1 VQIARARVKQ
11 WSPQVEER
19 FLAVLAATCNVKAS
33 YEAVGMSKGSAYTH
47 RARWKGFAERWDE
60 AVETGYARLEMGLVE
75 KACNLFSAS
84 ELPEAEVVGE
94 MSVDQAL
101 QVLHMHKHQVKGI
114 GGRPGLLPGKASM
127 EEVRG
132 AIARFLKT
140 KKATVS
146 AAEKARAEREWALRR
161 GPGQARR
168 RGSGQAPPRG

>member
-47 RARWKGFAERWDE
+47 RSRWRGFAERWDE

-75 KACNLFSAS
+75 RACNLFSES

-94 MSVDQAL
+94 MSVAEAL

-114 GGRPGLLPGKASM
+114 GGRPGRVPGKASM
-127 EEVRG
+127 EEVCGEIRRLLRPSG
-132 AIARFLKT
+132 ARA
-140 KKATVS
+140 S
-146 AAEKARAEREWALRR
+146 AEEKAAGEREWAKRR
-161 GPGQARR
+161 GSGQARR
-168 RGSGQAPPRG
+168 RG